1 MRFAALGLFVGWVSL
16 AGELAHAEI
25 AMTSPTPRSGAQETG
40 PCGAAGSTRSTN
52 VSTFRPGETIV
63 VEWNETVDSAGHYRI
78 AFDDSGDDVFENPNN
93 PDDNFPFTLVDQI
106 PDSAGGHYA
115 QPVTLPR
122 TPCDNCTLQLVQVM
136 TTTVPYDSFYFQC
149 ADIAIAGEPVEEELN
164 YDSCGGPAATMCCST
179 GSAGGGL
186 AAIVLVG
193 LVVRPRARR
202 RP

>member
-1 MRFAALGLFVGWVSL
+1 LFVSWVVSL
-16 AGELAHAEI
+16 ATGSAYAEI
-25 AMTSPTPRSGAQETG
+25 AMISPTPRSGAQETG

-52 VSTFRPGETIV
+52 VSTFRPGETIF
-63 VEWNETVDSAGHYRI
+63 VEWNETVEYNGHYRI

-106 PDSAGGHYA
+106 SDEFEGRHE

-122 TPCDNCTLQLVQVM
+122 TPCDNCTLQLVQVT
-136 TTTVPYDSFYFQC
+136 TTTVPYDSFFFQC
-149 ADIAIAGEPVEEELN
+149 ADITIAGEPVEEES
-164 YDSCGGPAATMCCST
+164 YGSCGGPAATMCCST

-193 LVVRPRARR
+193 LVVRRR
-202 RP
+202 RTGSS